1 MARPASRED
10 SRIPAFLAQN
20 WSRGCRARRKPSFQ
34 TTCYQSLH
42 YPAGSQVASVG
53 REVGTEFRP
62 PSSIPVAGMARPAS
76 REDSRIPAFLA
87 QNWSRGCRARR
98 KPSFQTTC
106 YQSLHY
112 PAGSQVASVGR
123 EVGTEFRPPS
133 SIPVA
138 GMARPASRE
147 DSRIPAFLAQ
157 NWSRGCRAR
166 SKPSFQTTCYQSL
179 HYPAGSQV
187 ARLPWVPSRY
197 CPTTRIQIDRTSDT
211 PAPTPAGEAR
221 EDGKKEEPEIWKAEK
236 YTSATS
242 ESRPSM
248 HHLSSR
254 RGSHGA
260 VHQGVAGKVSS

>member
-87 QNWSRGCRARR
+87 QNWSG
-98 KPSFQTTC
+98 
-106 YQSLHY
+106 
-112 PAGSQVASVGR
+112 
-123 EVGTEFRPPS
+123 
-133 SIPVA
+133 
-138 GMARPASRE
+138 
-147 DSRIPAFLAQ
+147 
-157 NWSRGCRAR
+157 GCRAR